1 MPKSLEETM
10 KIITNPD
17 LSYREMARRLGCTLG
32 YVYTLRHKHKIT
44 IKSNRR
50 ECLHGQEDAL
60 SATFKRQMREYQCP
74 RCKENTKVV
83 FEGASTYCNNIG
95 EDGEVCF
102 YHFKDGNMTWG
113 NANGTTGRKRNES
126 KPEPKEEKRRK
137 KNPTDRYAHYMTE
150 YNAGS
155 WSTTPADFSAVR
167 FGTTHFRGRKYE

>member
-44 IKSNRR
+44 VKSNRR
-50 ECLHGQEDAL
+50 ECLHDQEDEL
-60 SATFKRQMREYQCP
+60 SASFKRKMREYLCP
-74 RCKENTKVV
+74 RCQENTKVV
-83 FEGASTYCNNIG
+83 FEGASTYCNNVR
-95 EDGEVCF
+95 EDGGVCF

-113 NANGTTGRKRNES
+113 NTNGNTGRKKN
-126 KPEPKEEKRRK
+126 EPKPGPK
-137 KNPTDRYAHYMTE
+137 KKKERQEHTDRYARYMSE
-150 YNAGS
+150 YNAGN
-155 WSTTPADFSAVR
+155 WSPTPADFSAVR